1 MLACFG
7 LHPKLGPIANW
18 GLALEKKAL
27 KVDTEKFQTSEPGI
41 FAIGDVNTYPGKKK
55 LILSG
60 FHEAALAA
68 FGVQH
73 HVYPAEAAVPA
84 VHDDQPHHARAARR
98 RAAGMNAMTA
108 ARLPELLKILDLE
121 RIEDNLFRGDSRDV
135 GAPQVFGGQVLGQ
148 ALVAASR
155 TVEGRQVHSLHAY
168 FLRRG
173 DLSVPIVFE
182 VDRSRDG
189 GSFTSRR
196 VVAIQHG
203 QPILTMSASFQV
215 SEPGLDHQAPM
226 PEAPPPESLRDLAEV
241 EAEVIE
247 RMPHKAAGYFRNQ
260 RPFEF
265 RAVSPDD
272 YLTREK
278 RPAHKLVWFRVTG
291 KLPDDQAL
299 HRCLLTYV
307 SDYHLLATAT
317 MPHGV
322 NFLELQ
328 VASIDHAIWFHRD
341 LRVDDWMLYAIESPS
356 ASGARGFSRGAI
368 YARDGALV
376 ASVAQEGL
384 IREDS
389 AWTRPA
395 GQQV

>member
-1 MLACFG
+1 
-7 LHPKLGPIANW
+7 
-18 GLALEKKAL
+18 
-27 KVDTEKFQTSEPGI
+27 
-41 FAIGDVNTYPGKKK
+41 
-55 LILSG
+55 
-60 FHEAALAA
+60 
-68 FGVQH
+68 
-73 HVYPAEAAVPA
+73 
-84 VHDDQPHHARAARR
+84 
-98 RAAGMNAMTA
+98 MTA

-121 RIEDNLFRGDSRDV
+121 RIEDNLFRGESRDV

-203 QPILTMSASFQV
+203 QPILTMSASFHAG
-215 SEPGLDHQAPM
+215 EPGLDHQSPM
-226 PEAPPPESLRDLAEV
+226 PDAPPPESLRDLAAV
-241 EAEVIE
+241 EAEVME
-247 RMPHKAAGYFRNQ
+247 RMPHRARGYFRNQ

-278 RPAHKLVWFRVTG
+278 RPAHKQVWFRVLG
-291 KLPDDQAL
+291 QMPDDQSL
-299 HRCLLTYV
+299 HRSLLAYV
-307 SDYHLLATAT
+307 SDYHLLPTAT

-341 LRVDDWMLYAIESPS
+341 LRLDDWLLYEIESPS

-368 YARDGALV
+368 YARDGRLV

-384 IREDS
+384 IREHS
-389 AWTRPA
+389 GWTRPA

>member
-1 MLACFG
+1 MT
-7 LHPKLGPIANW
+7 
-18 GLALEKKAL
+18 
-27 KVDTEKFQTSEPGI
+27 VDAS
-41 FAIGDVNTYPGKKK
+41 
-55 LILSG
+55 
-60 FHEAALAA
+60 
-68 FGVQH
+68 
-73 HVYPAEAAVPA
+73 
-84 VHDDQPHHARAARR
+84 
-98 RAAGMNAMTA
+98 
-108 ARLPELLKILDLE
+108 RLPEMLKLLDLE
-121 RIEDNLFRGDSRDV
+121 RIEDNLFRGESRDV

-155 TVEGRQVHSLHAY
+155 TVEGRRVHSLHAY

-203 QPILTMSASFQV
+203 QPILTMSASFQI
-215 SEPGLDHQAPM
+215 EEGGLEHQAPM
-226 PEAPPPESLRDLAEV
+226 PEAPSPESLRDLGEI
-241 EAEVIE
+241 EAELLE
-247 RMPHKAAGYFRNQ
+247 RVPHKVSGYFRNQ

-265 RAVSPDD
+265 RAVNPGD
-272 YLTREK
+272 YLVREK
-278 RPAHKLVWFRVTG
+278 RPAFKQIWFRVVG
-291 KLPDDQAL
+291 RLPDDQAL

-341 LRVDDWMLYAIESPS
+341 LRVDEWLLYTIESPS
-356 ASGARGFSRGAI
+356 ACGARGFSRGSI
-368 YARDGALV
+368 YARDGRLV

-384 IREDS
+384 IREHS
-389 AWTRPA
+389 GWTRPA

>member
-1 MLACFG
+1 
-7 LHPKLGPIANW
+7 
-18 GLALEKKAL
+18 
-27 KVDTEKFQTSEPGI
+27 
-41 FAIGDVNTYPGKKK
+41 
-55 LILSG
+55 
-60 FHEAALAA
+60 
-68 FGVQH
+68 
-73 HVYPAEAAVPA
+73 
-84 VHDDQPHHARAARR
+84 
-98 RAAGMNAMTA
+98 MNAS
-108 ARLPELLKILDLE
+108 RLPELLKLLGLE
-121 RIEDNLFRGDSRDV
+121 RIEDNLFRGESRDV

-203 QPILTMSASFQV
+203 QPILTMSASFQEA
-215 SEPGLDHQAPM
+215 EPGLDHQSPM
-226 PEAPPPESLRDLAEV
+226 PDAPPPESLRDLAEL

-247 RMPHKAAGYFRNQ
+247 RMPNKVTGYFRNQ

-272 YLTREK
+272 YLTRDK
-278 RPAHKLVWFRVTG
+278 RPARRLVWFRVTG
-291 KLPDDQAL
+291 QLPEDQAL

-307 SDYHLLATAT
+307 SDFHLLATAT

-341 LRVDDWMLYAIESPS
+341 LRVDDWLLYAIESPS
-356 ASGARGFSRGAI
+356 ASGARGFSRGSI
-368 YARDGALV
+368 YARNGALV

-384 IREDS
+384 IRENS
-389 AWTRPA
+389 RWTRPA
-395 GQQV
+395 GHQV

>member
-1 MLACFG
+1 
-7 LHPKLGPIANW
+7 
-18 GLALEKKAL
+18 
-27 KVDTEKFQTSEPGI
+27 
-41 FAIGDVNTYPGKKK
+41 
-55 LILSG
+55 
-60 FHEAALAA
+60 
-68 FGVQH
+68 
-73 HVYPAEAAVPA
+73 
-84 VHDDQPHHARAARR
+84 
-98 RAAGMNAMTA
+98 MTA
-108 ARLPELLKILDLE
+108 SRLPDLLKLLDLE
-121 RIEDNLFRGDSRDV
+121 RIEDNLFRGESRDV

-196 VVAIQHG
+196 VVAVQHG

-215 SEPGLDHQAPM
+215 AEPGLEHQAPM
-226 PEAPPPESLRDLAEV
+226 PEAPPPESLRDLAEL

-247 RMPHKAAGYFRNQ
+247 RMPHKVTGYFRNQ

-265 RAVSPDD
+265 RAMSPDD

-278 RPAHKLVWFRVTG
+278 RPARKLVWFRVTG
-291 KLPDDQAL
+291 QLAADQTL

-341 LRVDDWMLYAIESPS
+341 LRVDDWLLYAIESPS
-356 ASGARGFSRGAI
+356 ASGARGFSRGSI
-368 YARDGALV
+368 YARNGALV

-384 IREDS
+384 IRENS
-389 AWTRPA
+389 RWTRPA
-395 GQQV
+395 GHQV

>member
-1 MLACFG
+1 M
-7 LHPKLGPIANW
+7 
-18 GLALEKKAL
+18 
-27 KVDTEKFQTSEPGI
+27 TS
-41 FAIGDVNTYPGKKK
+41 
-55 LILSG
+55 
-60 FHEAALAA
+60 
-68 FGVQH
+68 
-73 HVYPAEAAVPA
+73 
-84 VHDDQPHHARAARR
+84 
-98 RAAGMNAMTA
+98 

-203 QPILTMSASFQV
+203 QPILTMSASFQAA
-215 SEPGLDHQAPM
+215 EPGLEHQAPM
-226 PEAPPPESLRDLAEV
+226 PAAPPPESLRDLGEI

-278 RPAHKLVWFRVTG
+278 RPARKLVWFRVTG
-291 KLPDDQAL
+291 QLPDDQAL

-341 LRVDDWMLYAIESPS
+341 LRVDQWMLYEIDSPS
-356 ASGARGFSRGAI
+356 ASGARGFSRGSI

-389 AWTRPA
+389 SWTRPA

>member
-1 MLACFG
+1 VVA
-7 LHPKLGPIANW
+7 
-18 GLALEKKAL
+18 
-27 KVDTEKFQTSEPGI
+27 T
-41 FAIGDVNTYPGKKK
+41 
-55 LILSG
+55 
-60 FHEAALAA
+60 
-68 FGVQH
+68 
-73 HVYPAEAAVPA
+73 
-84 VHDDQPHHARAARR
+84 
-98 RAAGMNAMTA
+98 
-108 ARLPELLKILDLE
+108 RLPELLKILDLE
-121 RIEDNLFRGDSRDV
+121 RIEDNLFRGESRDV

-155 TVEGRQVHSLHAY
+155 SVEGRQVHSLHAY

-189 GSFTSRR
+189 RSFTSRR

-215 SEPGLDHQAPM
+215 AEPGLEHQARM
-226 PEAPPPESLRDLAEV
+226 PEAPPPESLRDLAVV
-241 EAEVIE
+241 EAEMIE
-247 RMPHKAAGYFRNQ
+247 RMPQKMSGYFRNQ

-278 RPAHKLVWFRVTG
+278 RPASKLVWFRVVG
-291 KLPDDQAL
+291 ELPDDQAL

-307 SDYHLLATAT
+307 SDYHLLPTST

-341 LRVDDWMLYAIESPS
+341 LRVDDWLLYAIESPS
-356 ASGARGFSRGAI
+356 ASGARGFSRGSI
-368 YARDGALV
+368 YSRDGTLV

-389 AWTRPA
+389 GWTRPA

>member
-1 MLACFG
+1 M
-7 LHPKLGPIANW
+7 
-18 GLALEKKAL
+18 
-27 KVDTEKFQTSEPGI
+27 T
-41 FAIGDVNTYPGKKK
+41 
-55 LILSG
+55 
-60 FHEAALAA
+60 
-68 FGVQH
+68 
-73 HVYPAEAAVPA
+73 AV
-84 VHDDQPHHARAARR
+84 
-98 RAAGMNAMTA
+98 TA
-108 ARLPELLKILDLE
+108 ARLPELLKLLDLE
-121 RIEDNLFRGDSRDV
+121 RIEDNLFRGDSHDI

-215 SEPGLDHQAPM
+215 AERGLEHQSPM
-226 PEAPPPESLRDLAEV
+226 PPAPPPESLRELADV
-241 EAEVIE
+241 EAEFIE
-247 RMPHKAAGYFRNQ
+247 RMPRKVPGYFRNQ

-265 RAVSPDD
+265 RAASADD
-272 YLTREK
+272 YLARDK
-278 RPAHKLVWFRVTG
+278 RPASKLVWFRAVG
-291 KLPDDQAL
+291 RLPDDQAL

-307 SDYHLLATAT
+307 SDYHLLTTAT

-322 NFLELQ
+322 HFFELQ
-328 VASIDHAIWFHRD
+328 MASIDHAIWFHRD
-341 LRVDDWMLYAIESPS
+341 VRVDDWLLYAMESPS

-368 YARDGALV
+368 YAQDGALV

-384 IREDS
+384 MREHS
-389 AWTRPA
+389 GWTRPA

>member
-1 MLACFG
+1 M
-7 LHPKLGPIANW
+7 
-18 GLALEKKAL
+18 
-27 KVDTEKFQTSEPGI
+27 TSP
-41 FAIGDVNTYPGKKK
+41 
-55 LILSG
+55 
-60 FHEAALAA
+60 
-68 FGVQH
+68 
-73 HVYPAEAAVPA
+73 
-84 VHDDQPHHARAARR
+84 
-98 RAAGMNAMTA
+98 
-108 ARLPELLKILDLE
+108 RLPELLKLLDLE
-121 RIEDNLFRGDSRDV
+121 RIEDNLFRGDSHDV

-148 ALVAASR
+148 ALVAASH

-182 VDRSRDG
+182 VDKSRDG

-203 QPILTMSASFQV
+203 QPILTMSASFQAA
-215 SEPGLDHQAPM
+215 EPGLEHQAPM
-226 PEAPPPESLRDLAEV
+226 PAAPPPESLKDLGEI

-247 RMPHKAAGYFRNQ
+247 RMPQKAAGYFRNQ

-278 RPAHKLVWFRVTG
+278 RPARKLVWFRVTG
-291 KLPDDQAL
+291 QLPDDQAL

-307 SDYHLLATAT
+307 SDYHLLATAV

-322 NFLELQ
+322 NVLELQ

-341 LRVDDWMLYAIESPS
+341 LRVDQWMLYEIESPS

-368 YARDGALV
+368 YSRDGALV

-389 AWTRPA
+389 GWTRPA

>member
-1 MLACFG
+1 L
-7 LHPKLGPIANW
+7 
-18 GLALEKKAL
+18 
-27 KVDTEKFQTSEPGI
+27 
-41 FAIGDVNTYPGKKK
+41 
-55 LILSG
+55 
-60 FHEAALAA
+60 
-68 FGVQH
+68 
-73 HVYPAEAAVPA
+73 
-84 VHDDQPHHARAARR
+84 
-98 RAAGMNAMTA
+98 TA

-215 SEPGLDHQAPM
+215 EEPGLDHQAPM
-226 PEAPPPESLRDLAEV
+226 PAAPPPESLRDLAVV

-247 RMPHKAAGYFRNQ
+247 RMPHKVNGYFRNQ

-278 RPAHKLVWFRVTG
+278 RPASKLVWFRVIG

-299 HRCLLTYV
+299 HRSLLTYV
-307 SDYHLLATAT
+307 SDYHLLPTAT

-341 LRVDDWMLYAIESPS
+341 LRVDDWLLYAIESPS
-356 ASGARGFSRGAI
+356 ASGARGFSRGSI

-376 ASVAQEGL
+376 ATFAQEGL
-384 IREDS
+384 IREHS
-389 AWTRPA
+389 GWTKPA

>member
-1 MLACFG
+1 
-7 LHPKLGPIANW
+7 
-18 GLALEKKAL
+18 
-27 KVDTEKFQTSEPGI
+27 
-41 FAIGDVNTYPGKKK
+41 
-55 LILSG
+55 
-60 FHEAALAA
+60 
-68 FGVQH
+68 
-73 HVYPAEAAVPA
+73 
-84 VHDDQPHHARAARR
+84 
-98 RAAGMNAMTA
+98 MTA
-108 ARLPELLKILDLE
+108 ERLPDLLRILDLE

-203 QPILTMSASFQV
+203 QQILTMSASFQAA
-215 SEPGLDHQAPM
+215 EPGLEHQAPM
-226 PEAPPPESLRDLAEV
+226 PAAPPPESLRDLGEI

-278 RPAHKLVWFRVTG
+278 RGARKLVWFRVTG
-291 KLPDDQAL
+291 QLPDDQAL

-341 LRVDDWMLYAIESPS
+341 LRVDQWMLYEIESPS

-384 IREDS
+384 IRADS
-389 AWTRPA
+389 SWTRPA

>member
-1 MLACFG
+1 M
-7 LHPKLGPIANW
+7 
-18 GLALEKKAL
+18 
-27 KVDTEKFQTSEPGI
+27 T
-41 FAIGDVNTYPGKKK
+41 
-55 LILSG
+55 
-60 FHEAALAA
+60 
-68 FGVQH
+68 
-73 HVYPAEAAVPA
+73 
-84 VHDDQPHHARAARR
+84 
-98 RAAGMNAMTA
+98 TA

-121 RIEDNLFRGDSRDV
+121 RIEDNLFRGDSRDI

-196 VVAIQHG
+196 VVAVQHG

-215 SEPGLDHQAPM
+215 EQPGLEHQAPM
-226 PEAPPPESLRDLAEV
+226 PAAPPPESLRDLAVV
-241 EAEVIE
+241 EAEYIE
-247 RMPHKAAGYFRNQ
+247 RMPHKVAGYFRNQ

-272 YLTREK
+272 FLTREK
-278 RPAHKLVWFRVTG
+278 RPAAKLVWFRVVG
-291 KLPDDQAL
+291 ELPDDQAL

-307 SDYHLLATAT
+307 SDYHLLPTAI

-322 NFLELQ
+322 KFRELQ
-328 VASIDHAIWFHRD
+328 MASIDHAIWFHRN
-341 LRVDDWMLYAIESPS
+341 LRVDEWLLYAMESPS

-368 YARDGALV
+368 YSRDGRLV

-384 IREDS
+384 MREHS
-389 AWTRPA
+389 GWTKPA

>member
-1 MLACFG
+1 
-7 LHPKLGPIANW
+7 
-18 GLALEKKAL
+18 
-27 KVDTEKFQTSEPGI
+27 
-41 FAIGDVNTYPGKKK
+41 
-55 LILSG
+55 
-60 FHEAALAA
+60 
-68 FGVQH
+68 
-73 HVYPAEAAVPA
+73 
-84 VHDDQPHHARAARR
+84 
-98 RAAGMNAMTA
+98 MTA
-108 ARLPELLKILDLE
+108 SRLPDLLKLLDLE
-121 RIEDNLFRGDSRDV
+121 RIEDNLFRGESRDV

-196 VVAIQHG
+196 VVAVQHG

-215 SEPGLDHQAPM
+215 AEPGLEHQAPM
-226 PEAPPPESLRDLAEV
+226 PEAPPPESLRDLAEL

-247 RMPHKAAGYFRNQ
+247 RMPHKVTGYFRNQ

-278 RPAHKLVWFRVTG
+278 RPARKLVWFRVTG
-291 KLPDDQAL
+291 RLPADQTL

-341 LRVDDWMLYAIESPS
+341 LQLDDWLLYAIESPS

-384 IREDS
+384 IRENS
-389 AWTRPA
+389 RWTRPA

>member
-1 MLACFG
+1 
-7 LHPKLGPIANW
+7 
-18 GLALEKKAL
+18 
-27 KVDTEKFQTSEPGI
+27 
-41 FAIGDVNTYPGKKK
+41 
-55 LILSG
+55 
-60 FHEAALAA
+60 
-68 FGVQH
+68 
-73 HVYPAEAAVPA
+73 
-84 VHDDQPHHARAARR
+84 
-98 RAAGMNAMTA
+98 MTA
-108 ARLPELLKILDLE
+108 SRLPDLLKLLDLE
-121 RIEDNLFRGDSRDV
+121 RIEDNLFRGESRDV

-196 VVAIQHG
+196 VVAVQHG

-215 SEPGLDHQAPM
+215 AEPGLEHQAPM
-226 PEAPPPESLRDLAEV
+226 PEAPPPESLRDLAEL

-247 RMPHKAAGYFRNQ
+247 RMPHKVTGYFRNQ

-278 RPAHKLVWFRVTG
+278 RPARKLVWFRVTG
-291 KLPDDQAL
+291 RLPEDQTL

-341 LRVDDWMLYAIESPS
+341 LQLDDWLLYAIESPS

-384 IREDS
+384 IRENS
-389 AWTRPA
+389 RWTRPA

>member
-1 MLACFG
+1 
-7 LHPKLGPIANW
+7 
-18 GLALEKKAL
+18 
-27 KVDTEKFQTSEPGI
+27 
-41 FAIGDVNTYPGKKK
+41 
-55 LILSG
+55 
-60 FHEAALAA
+60 
-68 FGVQH
+68 
-73 HVYPAEAAVPA
+73 
-84 VHDDQPHHARAARR
+84 
-98 RAAGMNAMTA
+98 MTA
-108 ARLPELLKILDLE
+108 SRLPDLLKLLDLE
-121 RIEDNLFRGDSRDV
+121 RIEDNLFRGESRDV

-196 VVAIQHG
+196 VVAVQHG

-215 SEPGLDHQAPM
+215 AEPGLEHQAPM
-226 PEAPPPESLRDLAEV
+226 PEAPPPESLRDLAEL

-247 RMPHKAAGYFRNQ
+247 RMPHKVTGYFRNQ

-278 RPAHKLVWFRVTG
+278 RPARKLVWFRVTG
-291 KLPDDQAL
+291 QLPADQTL

-341 LRVDDWMLYAIESPS
+341 LRVDDWLLYAIESPS

-384 IREDS
+384 IRENS
-389 AWTRPA
+389 RWSRPA

>member
-1 MLACFG
+1 
-7 LHPKLGPIANW
+7 
-18 GLALEKKAL
+18 
-27 KVDTEKFQTSEPGI
+27 V
-41 FAIGDVNTYPGKKK
+41 
-55 LILSG
+55 
-60 FHEAALAA
+60 
-68 FGVQH
+68 
-73 HVYPAEAAVPA
+73 
-84 VHDDQPHHARAARR
+84 
-98 RAAGMNAMTA
+98 TA
-108 ARLPELLKILDLE
+108 SRLPDLLKLLDLE
-121 RIEDNLFRGDSRDV
+121 RIEDNLFRGESRDV

-196 VVAIQHG
+196 VVAVQHG

-215 SEPGLDHQAPM
+215 AEPGLEHQAPM
-226 PEAPPPESLRDLAEV
+226 PEAPPPESLRDLAEL

-247 RMPHKAAGYFRNQ
+247 RMPHKVTGYFRNQ

-278 RPAHKLVWFRVTG
+278 RPARKLVWFRVTG
-291 KLPDDQAL
+291 QLAADQTL

-322 NFLELQ
+322 NFLQLQ

-341 LRVDDWMLYAIESPS
+341 LQVDDWLLYAIESPS

-384 IREDS
+384 IRENS
-389 AWTRPA
+389 RWSRPA

>member
-1 MLACFG
+1 M
-7 LHPKLGPIANW
+7 
-18 GLALEKKAL
+18 
-27 KVDTEKFQTSEPGI
+27 TS
-41 FAIGDVNTYPGKKK
+41 D
-55 LILSG
+55 
-60 FHEAALAA
+60 
-68 FGVQH
+68 
-73 HVYPAEAAVPA
+73 
-84 VHDDQPHHARAARR
+84 
-98 RAAGMNAMTA
+98 
-108 ARLPELLKILDLE
+108 RLPDLLKILDLE

-155 TVEGRQVHSLHAY
+155 TVEERQVHSLHAY

-173 DLSVPIVFE
+173 DLEVPIVFE

-226 PEAPPPESLRDLAEV
+226 PEAPAPESLRDLGEI
-241 EAEVIE
+241 EAEIIE
-247 RMPHKAAGYFRNQ
+247 RMPHKVTGYFRNQ

-265 RAVSPDD
+265 RAVSPED
-272 YLTREK
+272 YLTRQK
-278 RPAHKLVWFRVTG
+278 RPARKLVWFRVTG
-291 KLPDDQAL
+291 RLPDDQAL

-322 NFLELQ
+322 NFLEMQ

-341 LRVDDWMLYAIESPS
+341 LRVDEWMLYAIESPS

-368 YARDGALV
+368 FARDGSLV

-384 IREDS
+384 IREHS
-389 AWTRPA
+389 NWTRPA

>member
-1 MLACFG
+1 
-7 LHPKLGPIANW
+7 
-18 GLALEKKAL
+18 
-27 KVDTEKFQTSEPGI
+27 
-41 FAIGDVNTYPGKKK
+41 
-55 LILSG
+55 
-60 FHEAALAA
+60 
-68 FGVQH
+68 
-73 HVYPAEAAVPA
+73 
-84 VHDDQPHHARAARR
+84 
-98 RAAGMNAMTA
+98 MTA
-108 ARLPELLKILDLE
+108 SRLPDLLKLLDLE
-121 RIEDNLFRGDSRDV
+121 RIEDNLFRGESRDV

-196 VVAIQHG
+196 VVAVQHG

-215 SEPGLDHQAPM
+215 AEPGLEHQAPM
-226 PEAPPPESLRDLAEV
+226 PEAPPPESLRDLAEL

-247 RMPHKAAGYFRNQ
+247 RMPHKVTGYFRNQ

-278 RPAHKLVWFRVTG
+278 RPARKLVWFRVTG
-291 KLPDDQAL
+291 QLAADQTL

-341 LRVDDWMLYAIESPS
+341 LQLDDWLLYAIESPS

-376 ASVAQEGL
+376 ACVAQEGL
-384 IREDS
+384 IRENS
-389 AWTRPA
+389 RWSRPA

>member
-1 MLACFG
+1 
-7 LHPKLGPIANW
+7 
-18 GLALEKKAL
+18 
-27 KVDTEKFQTSEPGI
+27 V
-41 FAIGDVNTYPGKKK
+41 
-55 LILSG
+55 
-60 FHEAALAA
+60 
-68 FGVQH
+68 
-73 HVYPAEAAVPA
+73 
-84 VHDDQPHHARAARR
+84 
-98 RAAGMNAMTA
+98 TA
-108 ARLPELLKILDLE
+108 DGSRLPELLALLDLE
-121 RIEDNLFRGDSRDV
+121 RVEDNLFRGESRDV

-203 QPILTMSASFQV
+203 QPILTMSASFQIA
-215 SEPGLDHQAPM
+215 EPGLEHQAEAPD
-226 PEAPPPESLRDLAEV
+226 APPPESLRDLAEI
-241 EAEVIE
+241 EAAVLE
-247 RMPHKAAGYFRNQ
+247 RMPHKVAGYFRNQ

-265 RAVSPDD
+265 RAVSPDE

-278 RPAHKLVWFRVTG
+278 RPARKLVWFRVTG
-291 KLPDDQAL
+291 RLPDDQAL

-307 SDYHLLATAT
+307 SDYHLLATAVL
-317 MPHGV
+317 PHGV

-341 LRVDDWMLYAIESPS
+341 LRVDDWLLYAIESPS

-368 YARDGALV
+368 YARDGRLV

-384 IREDS
+384 IREHS
-389 AWTRPA
+389 GWTQPA
-395 GQQV
+395 GHQV

>member
-1 MLACFG
+1 L
-7 LHPKLGPIANW
+7 
-18 GLALEKKAL
+18 
-27 KVDTEKFQTSEPGI
+27 
-41 FAIGDVNTYPGKKK
+41 
-55 LILSG
+55 
-60 FHEAALAA
+60 
-68 FGVQH
+68 
-73 HVYPAEAAVPA
+73 
-84 VHDDQPHHARAARR
+84 
-98 RAAGMNAMTA
+98 NAS
-108 ARLPELLKILDLE
+108 RLPELLKLLGLE
-121 RIEDNLFRGDSRDV
+121 RIEDNLFRGESRDV

-203 QPILTMSASFQV
+203 QPILTMSASFQEA
-215 SEPGLDHQAPM
+215 EPGLDHQSPM
-226 PEAPPPESLRDLAEV
+226 PDAPPPESLRDLAEL
-241 EAEVIE
+241 EAEVIG
-247 RMPHKAAGYFRNQ
+247 RMPNKVTGYFRNQ

-272 YLTREK
+272 YLTKDK
-278 RPAHKLVWFRVTG
+278 RPARRLVWFRVTG
-291 KLPDDQAL
+291 QLPEDQAL

-307 SDYHLLATAT
+307 SDFHLLATAT

-341 LRVDDWMLYAIESPS
+341 LRVDDWLLYAIESPS
-356 ASGARGFSRGAI
+356 ASGARGFSRGSI
-368 YARDGALV
+368 YARNGALV

-384 IREDS
+384 IRENS
-389 AWTRPA
+389 RWTRPA
-395 GQQV
+395 GHQV

>member
-1 MLACFG
+1 
-7 LHPKLGPIANW
+7 
-18 GLALEKKAL
+18 
-27 KVDTEKFQTSEPGI
+27 
-41 FAIGDVNTYPGKKK
+41 
-55 LILSG
+55 
-60 FHEAALAA
+60 
-68 FGVQH
+68 
-73 HVYPAEAAVPA
+73 
-84 VHDDQPHHARAARR
+84 
-98 RAAGMNAMTA
+98 MTA
-108 ARLPELLKILDLE
+108 SRLPDLLKLLDLE
-121 RIEDNLFRGDSRDV
+121 RIEDNLFRGESRDV

-196 VVAIQHG
+196 VVAVQHG

-215 SEPGLDHQAPM
+215 AEPGLEHQAPM
-226 PEAPPPESLRDLAEV
+226 PEAPPPESLRDLAEL

-247 RMPHKAAGYFRNQ
+247 RMPHKVTGYFRNQ

-278 RPAHKLVWFRVTG
+278 RPARKLVWFRVTG
-291 KLPDDQAL
+291 QLPEDQTL

-341 LRVDDWMLYAIESPS
+341 LKVDDWLLYAIESPS

-368 YARDGALV
+368 YARDGTLV

-384 IREDS
+384 IRENS
-389 AWTRPA
+389 RWSRPA

>member
-1 MLACFG
+1 M
-7 LHPKLGPIANW
+7 
-18 GLALEKKAL
+18 
-27 KVDTEKFQTSEPGI
+27 TSE
-41 FAIGDVNTYPGKKK
+41 
-55 LILSG
+55 
-60 FHEAALAA
+60 
-68 FGVQH
+68 
-73 HVYPAEAAVPA
+73 
-84 VHDDQPHHARAARR
+84 
-98 RAAGMNAMTA
+98 
-108 ARLPELLKILDLE
+108 RLPDLLKILDLE

-155 TVEGRQVHSLHAY
+155 TVEERQVHSLHAY

-173 DLSVPIVFE
+173 DLEVPIVFE

-226 PEAPPPESLRDLAEV
+226 PEAPAPESLRDLGEI
-241 EAEVIE
+241 EAEIIE
-247 RMPHKAAGYFRNQ
+247 RMPHKVTGYFRNQ

-265 RAVSPDD
+265 RAVSPED
-272 YLTREK
+272 YLTRQK
-278 RPAHKLVWFRVTG
+278 RPARKLVWFRVTG
-291 KLPDDQAL
+291 RLPDDQAL

-322 NFLELQ
+322 NFLEMQ

-341 LRVDDWMLYAIESPS
+341 LRVDEWMLYAIESPS

-368 YARDGALV
+368 YARDGSLV

-384 IREDS
+384 IREHS
-389 AWTRPA
+389 NWTRPA

>member
-1 MLACFG
+1 L
-7 LHPKLGPIANW
+7 
-18 GLALEKKAL
+18 
-27 KVDTEKFQTSEPGI
+27 
-41 FAIGDVNTYPGKKK
+41 
-55 LILSG
+55 
-60 FHEAALAA
+60 
-68 FGVQH
+68 
-73 HVYPAEAAVPA
+73 
-84 VHDDQPHHARAARR
+84 
-98 RAAGMNAMTA
+98 TA

-215 SEPGLDHQAPM
+215 EEPGLDHQAPM
-226 PEAPPPESLRDLAEV
+226 PAAPPPESLRDLAVV

-247 RMPHKAAGYFRNQ
+247 RMPHKVNGYFRNQ

-278 RPAHKLVWFRVTG
+278 RPASKLVWFRVIG

-299 HRCLLTYV
+299 HRSLLTYV
-307 SDYHLLATAT
+307 SDYHLLPTAT

-341 LRVDDWMLYAIESPS
+341 LRVDDWLLYAIESPS
-356 ASGARGFSRGAI
+356 ASGARGFSRGSI

-376 ASVAQEGL
+376 ATVAQEGL
-384 IREDS
+384 IREHS
-389 AWTRPA
+389 GWTKPA